1 MRKEILVFSL
11 ILIICLI
18 VSKFVFSFAFVHGD
32 SMSPTFS
39 DKQLIF
45 INKIDR
51 NYNNYDIIIFNK
63 NDRKLIKRVVAVP
76 GDKIVIKDNCLY
88 VNDKYYENINIEW
101 FHFNQKDYQLKEEEY
116 FVLGDNLSNSID
128 SRYNE
133 VGLVYNNEIIGKV
146 ICWLF

>member
-1 MRKEILVFSL
+1 MRKEILVFSI

-88 VNDKYYENINIEW
+88 VNGNITTSEQI
-101 FHFNQKDYQLKEEEY
+101 YTSS
-116 FVLGDNLSNSID
+116 VLPCSLSCAITFLTS
-128 SRYNE
+128 
-133 VGLVYNNEIIGKV
+133 
-146 ICWLF
+146 